1 MKKFTFLI
9 FIVAG
14 LFVVQSNQTQAQHV
28 SDTTLNSLFE
38 LDLEAL
44 MNLDIYSVS
53 KKVESLF
60 DAPLSASVLTR
71 EEILNSGVTSI
82 PEALRLVPGVIV
94 REKTTGNYD
103 VHIRGNDDALGTK
116 LLYSENTMSLV
127 MIDNRIVYSSFQGG
141 TFWETLPIGLID
153 IERIEV
159 VRGPSSALY
168 GPNAVMG
175 VIHIITVDG
184 GDKKFSASANLQ
196 AGTLNTKIASAA
208 IGISPVKNLKL
219 RISANYK
226 FMDRVQS
233 NYYSMHLRRY
243 VPIDSLGILQ
253 KPGFNP
259 FGPQP
264 PLLADADQ
272 YYPNPD
278 VARDN
283 YGVNFDGFYEINDKV
298 NFDLALG
305 MQNSQVQTVY
315 IDNSSV
321 PMNTRESE
329 TNYLNFQTKIYGLNA
344 RVSYMDGKQNLYLGA
359 TNPNFEYGLTQLD
372 AILEYDYNWKNLIIR
387 PGVSYQNSVYDVG
400 KYSSES
406 NQGFFS
412 GSKELT
418 SYAIHL
424 RAEYLFFNKLKLI
437 AAVRGDKYN
446 KPDDTYLSFQF
457 AGSFKVDEKSLIRA
471 VYSRANQGPFMLDT
485 YTDLIIPIQPPYVY
499 FELYGNDNLNLATTD
514 MFELGFRNKLTDKIQ
529 SDVEV
534 FYNVT
539 KDFAIPVVNLQNSLN
554 ANFENVPM
562 KSYQFGL
569 TGSLDFLIS
578 RKLRIKGFGTLQ
590 STMLTD
596 WLSKVNHSE
605 YGYDT
610 TVFAFVD
617 KKHKATPTF
626 YGGIIAN
633 YSLNDKINVFA
644 NLYYYSQQEFLYN
657 DATTNEIEQVNINA
671 KAIVDMKI
679 SYKVWKENTVFINCR
694 NLLNDSNKEFAF
706 GDDTQGMYLV
716 GLNLLF

>member
-9 FIVAG
+9 FIVAS
-14 LFVVQSNQTQAQHV
+14 LFVLQPNKTQAQPV
-28 SDTTLNSLFE
+28 SDTALNSLFE

-71 EEILNSGVTSI
+71 EEILNSGATSI

-103 VHIRGNDDALGTK
+103 VHIRGNDDVLGAK

-219 RISANYK
+219 RISGNYK

-233 NYYSMHLRRY
+233 DYYSLHLQRY
-243 VPIDSLGILQ
+243 VPLDSLGILQ

-259 FGPQP
+259 LQL
-264 PLLADADQ
+264 PLLTGADK

-298 NFDLALG
+298 NFDLSMG

-315 IDNSSV
+315 IDNGSV

-344 RVSYMDGKQNLYLGA
+344 RVSYMDGKQNLFLGA
-359 TNPNFEYGLTQLD
+359 QSPNFEYDLTQLD
-372 AILEYDYNWKNLIIR
+372 AILEYDYNWKNLVIR
-387 PGVSYQNSVYDVG
+387 PGVSYQNSNYDVG
-400 KYSSES
+400 KDSTES
-406 NQGFFS
+406 NQGFFG
-412 GSKELT
+412 GSKELS
-418 SYAIHL
+418 SYAVHL

-437 AAVRGDKYN
+437 AAVRGDAYN
-446 KPDDTYLSFQF
+446 KPDDTYFSFQF
-457 AGSFKVDEKSLIRA
+457 AGSYKVDDKSLIRA

-485 YTDLIIPIQPPYVY
+485 YTDLVIPIPPLDIP
-499 FELYGNDNLNLATTD
+499 FKLYGNDSLNLATTD

-539 KDFAIPVVNLQNSLN
+539 KNFALPVVNMPNIRN

-578 RKLRIKGFGTLQ
+578 RKLRVKGFGTLQ

-596 WLSKVNHSE
+596 YLTKVNHAE

-610 TVFAFVD
+610 TVFAFID

-644 NLYYYSQQEFLYN
+644 NLYYYSQQEFLYD
-657 DATTNEIEQVNINA
+657 DATTNEVEQVNIDA

-694 NLLNDSNKEFAF
+694 NLLNNSNKEFAF
-706 GDDTQGMYLV
+706 GDDTRGMYLL